1 MQTKIAIFPQFFYDL
16 RKLFRP
22 VRKTASGAAGQN
34 NYVNF
39 RGLFFPPPG
48 PVCFDKS
55 YALLYY
61 EIMKKTAP
69 RLRRYTMEDDRK
81 ELLRYEKL
89 RTALL
94 GAVLAVLTALLVG
107 AILLAVN
114 LYRYGQRV
122 DRIVERL
129 DTVSEQLE
137 KLDTEKLVQTAN
149 ALSESLDPEKIEEIV
164 TALDEVSKTLNEVD
178 WASLSESLSEVAASA
193 QERLDDAREALEK
206 LDSVDLDSLNES
218 IAKLKEV
225 IEPLT
230 KFLNPFG

>member
-1 MQTKIAIFPQFFYDL
+1 MD
-16 RKLFRP
+16 
-22 VRKTASGAAGQN
+22 
-34 NYVNF
+34 
-39 RGLFFPPPG
+39 
-48 PVCFDKS
+48 
-55 YALLYY
+55 
-61 EIMKKTAP
+61 
-69 RLRRYTMEDDRK
+69 DDRK
-81 ELLRYEKL
+81 QLLRYENL

-122 DRIVERL
+122 DRSVERL
-129 DTVSEQLE
+129 DTVSKQLE
-137 KLDTEKLVQTAN
+137 ELDTEKLVQTAN

>member
-1 MQTKIAIFPQFFYDL
+1 MD
-16 RKLFRP
+16 
-22 VRKTASGAAGQN
+22 
-34 NYVNF
+34 
-39 RGLFFPPPG
+39 
-48 PVCFDKS
+48 
-55 YALLYY
+55 
-61 EIMKKTAP
+61 
-69 RLRRYTMEDDRK
+69 DDRK
-81 ELLRYEKL
+81 QLLRYEKL

-94 GAVLAVLTALLVG
+94 GAVLAVLTALLIG
-107 AILLAVN
+107 AVLLAVN

-137 KLDTEKLVQTAN
+137 ELDTKKLVQTAN

-193 QERLDDAREALEK
+193 QERLDDAREALDK
-206 LDSVDLDSLNES
+206 FDSVDLDSLNES

>member
-1 MQTKIAIFPQFFYDL
+1 MD
-16 RKLFRP
+16 
-22 VRKTASGAAGQN
+22 G
-34 NYVNF
+34 
-39 RGLFFPPPG
+39 
-48 PVCFDKS
+48 
-55 YALLYY
+55 
-61 EIMKKTAP
+61 
-69 RLRRYTMEDDRK
+69 DRK
-81 ELLRYEKL
+81 QLLRYEKL

-94 GAVLAVLTALLVG
+94 GAVLAVLTALLIG

-114 LYRYGQRV
+114 LYRYERRI
-122 DRIVERL
+122 DSIVERL

>member
-1 MQTKIAIFPQFFYDL
+1 MD
-16 RKLFRP
+16 
-22 VRKTASGAAGQN
+22 
-34 NYVNF
+34 
-39 RGLFFPPPG
+39 
-48 PVCFDKS
+48 
-55 YALLYY
+55 
-61 EIMKKTAP
+61 
-69 RLRRYTMEDDRK
+69 DDRK
-81 ELLRYEKL
+81 QLLRYEKL

-122 DRIVERL
+122 DRSVERL
-129 DTVSEQLE
+129 DTVSKQLE
-137 KLDTEKLVQTAN
+137 ELDTEKLVQTAN

>member
-1 MQTKIAIFPQFFYDL
+1 MIGYWILLLLTAFVAYNAGSISTLTIASVYVFHRDL
-16 RKLFRP
+16 HRIGKKRMFI
-22 VRKTASGAAGQN
+22 S
-34 NYVNF
+34 NF
-39 RGLFFPPPG
+39 RRLFGYKGFA
-48 PVCFDKS
+48 K
-55 YALLYY
+55 LL
-61 EIMKKTAP
+61 AV
-69 RLRRYTMEDDRK
+69 
-81 ELLRYEKL
+81 ELVRDFIP
-89 RTALL
+89 LL
-94 GAVLAVLTALLVG
+94 IGAV
-107 AILLAVN
+107 LLAVN

-137 KLDTEKLVQTAN
+137 ELDTKKLVQTAN